1 VLLIDEDGTKLGMLS
16 KKEALQIADEKELDL
31 VLVSANATPA
41 VCKLMNYSKYRYDQ
55 QKKIK
60 ESKKNQKRIEVKEVQ
75 LSAVIQ
81 KHDIETRRNQ
91 ALKHIEAGNKIKIR
105 IFLKGRM
112 LQKMD
117 MAKAVINEFIASLDG
132 LVKIESEMKFEGPN
146 LFVILAPLKSSK

>member
-1 VLLIDEDGTKLGMLS
+1 MLVIDEDGTKLGILS
-16 KKEALQIADEKELDL
+16 KKEAQALADEKDLDL
-31 VLVSANATPA
+31 VLVSNNSTPA

-91 ALKHIEAGNKIKIR
+91 ALKHLEAGNKIKIR

-117 MAKAVINEFIASLDG
+117 MAKGVINEFISSLDG
-132 LVKIESEMKFEGPN
+132 IAKIESEMKFEGPN
-146 LFVILAPLKSSK
+146 LFVILAPIKSNK